1 MEQTLIQR
9 MMNDFESVKHTTDDG
24 VEFWLARE
32 LQSLLWYTK
41 RDNFVEVINKAKY
54 ACKNSWKLESDHFAD
69 VGKTIAMP
77 KGAEREISDIM
88 LTRYAS

>member
-32 LQSLLWYTK
+32 LQSLL
-41 RDNFVEVINKAKY
+41 
-54 ACKNSWKLESDHFAD
+54 
-69 VGKTIAMP
+69 
-77 KGAEREISDIM
+77 
-88 LTRYAS
+88 